1 MLKSKT
7 KVIVPYAAVRNVYI
21 QKELGEKRAHWMT
34 VLQEY
39 ELDINPV
46 KMVKGKVLCL
56 LAAQSNVPK

>member
-34 VLQEY
+34 AIQEY
-39 ELDINPV
+39 ELEI
-46 KMVKGKVLCL
+46 KSTKRVKG
-56 LAAQSNVPK
+56 